1 MGEGDG
7 VNTAVHIKNTIVAA
21 CAAVGGVLSSLWGGW
36 DALLRALIVCMIV
49 DYITGI
55 AVAAIGKSNKSL
67 TGHIN
72 SNAAVMGLL
81 KKGFELLVV
90 LVAAQ
95 LGGVSGGEFVRDT
108 VVLFFIGSEGIS
120 IIENGGLLGVPLPAS
135 VKRWFELLHEK
146 NGGGDDGE
154 GIE

>member
-1 MGEGDG
+1 ML
-7 VNTAVHIKNTIVAA
+7 K
-21 CAAVGGVLSSLWGGW
+21 
-36 DALLRALIVCMIV
+36 ALIVCMIV

-95 LGGVSGGEFVRDT
+95 LGGVAGGEFVRDT

-120 IIENGGLLGVPLPAS
+120 IVENGGLLGVPLPAS

-154 GIE
+154 KNA